1 MNSQE
6 RELFWNRLVS
16 LPGED
21 IQAEYQMLFNTIKL
35 PKYLYRY
42 RPVNMKSL
50 EALRTNRLYFSSA
63 NYYDDPFDT
72 FLHINIEA
80 SIMILE
86 ALKSLYP
93 NSSEKVLIAVKED
106 LEKLR
111 GKQASTVEL
120 VDWMDKLVVAH
131 KIEDDSKPTCVGNES
146 SFVYVEG
153 SDEIND

>member
-1 MNSQE
+1 
-6 RELFWNRLVS
+6 
-16 LPGED
+16 
-21 IQAEYQMLFNTIKL
+21 
-35 PKYLYRY
+35 
-42 RPVNMKSL
+42 
-50 EALRTNRLYFSSA
+50 
-63 NYYDDPFDT
+63 
-72 FLHINIEA
+72 
-80 SIMILE
+80 MILE

-93 NSSEKVLIAVKED
+93 NASEKVLIAVKED

-111 GKQASTVEL
+111 GKQVSTVEL